1 MKKVLALLLAA
12 VMVLSLAGCNSSNN
26 AGQSSSAPAASSE
39 APAASSQAAT
49 SGESQSQAEG
59 AYDPASAGNIELTFN
74 WWGNQTR
81 NDVTTAACDYI
92 TELYPNITWN
102 LVPGAWSDYWTQ
114 MSVQASSNQLPDIMQ
129 QDYAYI
135 AEFVKNGYLLD
146 LNPYIEKGIVNVDNI
161 VENTLVTG
169 MVDGGNYALCAGVN
183 APATLYN
190 KSLTDELGITVP
202 DNMTWDQFVAISKE
216 IYEKRGIKTLYSWDN
231 SDQHLVYYCRSL
243 GYTDLYDDEKGVT
256 ATVDEMAAFY
266 QRILDGVKEGWLM
279 DLDGINNGTEID
291 NHPIFS
297 SDFPEYTTWNAMQW
311 SNQLAALQKAA
322 NAKNYTLGI
331 TTWPAT
337 DVQKAN
343 FLKSSQFFSVTRDAQ
358 DKDLACFVLNML
370 INDVEVNKRL
380 MAERGVPAS
389 SVVAAATKDVVA
401 ASDPTYPLVLEYL
414 DKVTA
419 FSSPIFAPN
428 PTWCA
433 ALRNDGILPC
443 HNAVLKAKPEM
454 TAQEAAQFLIEQAQ
468 KALEESKKN

>member
-59 AYDPASAGNIELTFN
+59 AYDPASAGDIQLTFN

-114 MSVQASSNQLPDIMQ
+114 MSLQASSNDLPDIMQ

-135 AEFVKNGYLLD
+135 AEFVNNGYLLD
-146 LNPYIEKGIVNVDNI
+146 LTPYIEKGLVNIDDI
-161 VENTLVTG
+161 PENTVVTG
-169 MVDGGNYALCAGVN
+169 MIGDGNYALCAGVN

-190 KSLTDELGITVP
+190 KSLTDELGIEVP

-216 IYEKRGIKTLYSWDN
+216 IYEKKGIKTLYSWDN

-243 GYTDLYDDEKGVT
+243 GYKDLYDYEKGCS
-256 ATVDEMAAFY
+256 ATEEEMAAFY
-266 QRILDGVKEGWLM
+266 QRILDGVSEGWLL
-279 DLDGINNGTEID
+279 DLDGIQRGTEID

-297 SDFPEYTTWNAMQW
+297 SELPQYTTWNAMQW

-322 NAKNYTLGI
+322 NSKNYTLGI

-389 SVVAAATKDVVA
+389 TAVTAATQDYIA
-401 ASDPTYPLVLEYL
+401 QSDPTYPLVVEYL
-414 DKVTA
+414 SKVTE
-419 FSSPIFAPN
+419 FSSPIFPPN
-428 PTWCA
+428 PVWCGT
-433 ALRNDGILPC
+433 LRNGAILDC

-454 TAQEAAQFLIEQAQ
+454 TAEQAA
-468 KALEESKKN
+468 KTLVEGAAAALAGGK